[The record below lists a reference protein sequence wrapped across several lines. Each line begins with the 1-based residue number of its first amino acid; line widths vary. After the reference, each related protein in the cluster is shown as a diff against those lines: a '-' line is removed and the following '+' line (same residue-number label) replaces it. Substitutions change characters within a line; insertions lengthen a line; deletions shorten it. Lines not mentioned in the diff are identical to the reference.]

1 MARTLP
7 IRLTPLP
14 GESLD
19 SWLEALA
26 RRTGVTLRD
35 IMIGLDLPRRTG
47 PGGAVPN
54 LAVYLDDDE
63 AHRISVAAGV
73 PVATIHAMTLRR
85 YDGQALTLRSGYRGT
100 NRGTLWGRAAG
111 SRLCPQC
118 LIEQDGRWL
127 LRWHLTWSMA
137 CTRHNC
143 LLAHRCPVCK
153 DRLRSRTS
161 LYYSAKPCQC
171 SLRVRGTTRY
181 CEADLTQAETIP
193 LEPSSPVLAAQR
205 WLDELLAAI
214 EDEQTGERPVRPV
227 FNDLTTLASWSLR
240 RAQPGDFA
248 RYGPQIEQAKR
259 APGKKPKYVPIDTA
273 VLAGPLT
280 RAVEIIRDLE
290 GPRGLEEIT
299 ELVNRDASVR
309 ETLAPA
315 DVIGLARH
323 STANLQRVMWQAMD
337 AHLDVSER
345 VRYRTCT
352 PRPTRPQPY
361 AVTSPAPHRVR
372 SVPQLLWRDWAARL
386 IPAQEARARP
396 RARAALSVALLLPG
410 WPLRQFNPLVQ
421 MLHGRRRVDLH
432 YFLDKL
438 ARLAGVDGLRAV
450 CEIAA
455 FLDAHPSP
463 IDYERRR
470 TLDGTDLLPAQAWL
484 EICART
490 RTHPGSDY
498 HPDTMRRF
506 LYQRITGA
514 SPDRMPGALA
524 VPPRSLDAQRLAAVP
539 FMLSTPLLDALDEH
553 ARAYLRTHD
562 IDEPVTWSPPA
573 SLADGLQLP
582 GGPVAGLTA
591 ADVVEVARA
600 QRLPPSG
607 AARALSI
614 NMEHL
619 AWLFEQHPP
628 PTPWLRS
635 WRRQPETVGS
645 EAAPKASTQLISLVQ
660 HKRATELL
668 TREFLEREYLQARK
682 SVRWIAREARLRP
695 ALVSQALHAASIP
708 PRHGRHRTVSID
720 EAWLA
725 HQYVN
730 QGRAMKD
737 IAAELGVGEATV
749 QQRLAAQGIAGRA
762 PGKRI
767 ICTPAFLESVPS
779 ALKPALRSHAGL
791 SRLYR
796 FHAAM
801 RHRTL
806 TEASDCLLIGRS
818 VLSTQIKQL
827 ETELGFALYT
837 RPRRAQTLQPTAE
850 GHKILRALEDF
861 APTCSIQLHM
871 HL

>member
-1 MARTLP
+1 LP
-7 IRLTPLP
+7 IRLAPLP

-26 RRTGVTLRD
+26 RRIGVTLRD
-35 IMIGLDLPRRTG
+35 IMIALDLPRRTG
-47 PGGAVPN
+47 PGGAMPN

-63 AHRISVAAGV
+63 AHRLSVAAGV

-85 YDGQALTLRSGYRGT
+85 YDGQALALRSGYRGT

-118 LIEQDGRWL
+118 LLEQEGRWL

-143 LLAHRCPVCK
+143 LLAYRCPVCK

-161 LYYSAKPCQC
+161 LYYSAKPFRC

-205 WLDELLAAI
+205 WLDDLLAAI
-214 EDEQTGERPVRPV
+214 EDEQTGELPVRPV
-227 FNDLTTLASWSLR
+227 FDDLTTLASWSLR

-248 RYGPQIEQAKR
+248 RYGPRIEQAR
-259 APGKKPKYVPIDTA
+259 RGPGKKPKYAPIDTA

-290 GPRGLEEIT
+290 GPHGLEEIR
-299 ELVNRDASVR
+299 ELVGRDASVR
-309 ETLAPA
+309 EEFAPA

-352 PRPTRPQPY
+352 PRPARPQPY
-361 AVTSPAPHRVR
+361 AITAPAPQRVR

-386 IPAQEARARP
+386 IPTQEVRAAP
-396 RARAALSVALLLPG
+396 RVRAALSVALLLPG
-410 WPLRQFNPLVQ
+410 WPLRQFTPLVQ

-438 ARLAGVDGLRAV
+438 ARLAGVDGLRAI

-455 FLDAHPSP
+455 FLDANPAP

-470 TLDGTDLLPAQAWL
+470 TLDGAGLLPTHAWL
-484 EICART
+484 EICAQT

-498 HPDTMRRF
+498 HPETMRRF

-514 SPDRMPGALA
+514 GPDRLPGALA
-524 VPPRSLDAQRLAAVP
+524 APPRSLDAQRLAAVP
-539 FMLSTPLLDALDEH
+539 FMLSAPLLDALDEH
-553 ARAYLRTHD
+553 ARTYLRTHH

-591 ADVVEVARA
+591 ADVVGVARA
-600 QRLPPSG
+600 QHLPPSG

-628 PTPWLRS
+628 PTSWLRS
-635 WRRQPETVGS
+635 WRRRPETADP
-645 EAAPKASTQLISLVQ
+645 ETTPKASAQLISLIQ

-668 TREFLEREYLQARK
+668 TPEFLEREYLQGRK
-682 SVRWIAREARLRP
+682 SVRRIAREAGLGP
-695 ALVSQALHAASIP
+695 ALVSQALHAAGIP
-708 PRHGRHRTVSID
+708 PKHGRHQTVIID

-725 HQYVN
+725 DQYVN

-737 IAAELGVGEATV
+737 IAVELEVGQATV

-762 PGKRI
+762 PDKKI

-796 FHAAM
+796 FHASM
-801 RHRTL
+801 QHRTL
-806 TEASDCLLIGRS
+806 TEASDCLRIGRS

-827 ETELGFALYT
+827 ETELGFDLYT
-837 RPRRAQTLQPTAE
+837 RPRRAQILQPTTE
-850 GHKILRALEDF
+850 GHEILSTLEEF
-861 APTCSIQLHM
+861 SPSCGIRLHE
-871 HL
+871 HPN